1 MAASYHTTVV
11 PAATVIASLAS
22 SVWIG
27 SSSHSVM
34 SPELTGASG
43 AGSIVNVTAVLVSE
57 LQSVPSA
64 TASA

>member
-1 MAASYHTTVV
+1 M
-11 PAATVIASLAS
+11 IASLAS
-22 SVWIG
+22 RVWIG

-34 SPELTGASG
+34 SPEDTGASG
-43 AGSIVNVTAVLVSE
+43 AGSIVSVTAVLVSE